1 MSSFTAKFIEKQ
13 IERERVRKGEQV
25 RIFLAIFPIV
35 VIIIIIIIIIIIR
48 NRIRTVHVTREGKG
62 RGKH

>member
-25 RIFLAIFPIV
+25 RIFLAIFPM
-35 VIIIIIIIIIIIR
+35 VIIIIIIIIITR
-48 NRIRTVHVTREGKG
+48 NRIRTVHVTHEGKG